1 MVTVILY
8 DKKNEKIKNDLLIE
22 IDSIELESFDN
33 SSHAHKFSEIPSSK
47 IKNKTILEW
56 FELNN
61 ESMWWLVSPIIYP
74 KYNEAALFV
83 DRLQN
88 LISKYKPEK
97 IILKGLSD
105 KKELLQQICKKNKIT
120 LNIKFNVRSAIRNY
134 FKNKSKKFRF
144 KKYTK
149 IKHKNR
155 LSCFNQDF
163 SLPKQKYILINAHQS
178 YRRTFTDENKSKI
191 RSEFLI
197 QSVLD
202 HYEKNSIFCFD
213 LDYTLKGVTKILNE
227 RLQTL
232 FPWAPIE
239 VLLQNHYSK
248 QVKTDLNFLEKN
260 ISDMSNLIEDKPF
273 IYEDIS
279 LWPFV
284 KSIFLEIFYEP
295 YLPTFLQ
302 LMEKIDELF
311 SLNPPK
317 LIIQVYETGPYA
329 KCFEFVA
336 KRKEIKTIG
345 IMHGIIYNGHP
356 DYMHKE
362 ILQNNNPLGNPIP
375 DKTLVYGEYFKQILS
390 KNGHYPVENISI
402 ITNPSFSKID
412 EFLKSNNKEDLLKK
426 FHFPDVKII
435 LFPLTFRFDMSL
447 ENKEKFLLDMIFEK
461 IKDNKDLLF
470 LIRLRPGDTTTQ
482 LKINEIYPSDNFKL
496 SNGSLLE
503 DILIS
508 DIVVTTY
515 SSVGID
521 STFFEKPIIFVN
533 ISKTNPLSDIQKF
546 MVEHDVAFLCE
557 PEKLIENISS
567 IDKGE
572 LWKIPE
578 SDKRKQFMEIMLNY
592 KKNIEIIDI
601 VKQLF

>member
-1 MVTVILY
+1 
-8 DKKNEKIKNDLLIE
+8 
-22 IDSIELESFDN
+22 
-33 SSHAHKFSEIPSSK
+33 
-47 IKNKTILEW
+47 
-56 FELNN
+56 
-61 ESMWWLVSPIIYP
+61 
-74 KYNEAALFV
+74 
-83 DRLQN
+83 
-88 LISKYKPEK
+88 
-97 IILKGLSD
+97 
-105 KKELLQQICKKNKIT
+105 
-120 LNIKFNVRSAIRNY
+120 
-134 FKNKSKKFRF
+134 
-144 KKYTK
+144 
-149 IKHKNR
+149 
-155 LSCFNQDF
+155 
-163 SLPKQKYILINAHQS
+163 
-178 YRRTFTDENKSKI
+178 
-191 RSEFLI
+191 
-197 QSVLD
+197 
-202 HYEKNSIFCFD
+202 
-213 LDYTLKGVTKILNE
+213 
-227 RLQTL
+227 
-232 FPWAPIE
+232 
-239 VLLQNHYSK
+239 
-248 QVKTDLNFLEKN
+248 
-260 ISDMSNLIEDKPF
+260 
-273 IYEDIS
+273 
-279 LWPFV
+279 
-284 KSIFLEIFYEP
+284 
-295 YLPTFLQ
+295 
-302 LMEKIDELF
+302 
-311 SLNPPK
+311 
-317 LIIQVYETGPYA
+317 
-329 KCFEFVA
+329 
-336 KRKEIKTIG
+336 
-345 IMHGIIYNGHP
+345 
-356 DYMHKE
+356 MHKE